1 MGNQNATT
9 HASGH
14 GEGGHFIVPFKVLL
28 NVCFALLALTVLT
41 VATAQMHLGPIAGL
55 VAFSIAFVKAMLVM
69 MYFMGLK
76 YDVKGNQLIFG
87 LGFFFL
93 GVLFLFSVLDI
104 YTRIAET
111 STL

>member
-9 HASGH
+9 HETEHA
-14 GEGGHFIVPFKVLL
+14 EGGHFIVPAKVLL

-41 VATAQMHLGPIAGL
+41 VVTARMNLGVLAGA

-76 YDVKGNQLIFG
+76 YDTKGNRLIFG
-87 LGFFFL
+87 LGFLFL
-93 GVLFLFSVLDI
+93 GVLFLFCVLDI
-104 YTRIAET
+104 YTRIAQT